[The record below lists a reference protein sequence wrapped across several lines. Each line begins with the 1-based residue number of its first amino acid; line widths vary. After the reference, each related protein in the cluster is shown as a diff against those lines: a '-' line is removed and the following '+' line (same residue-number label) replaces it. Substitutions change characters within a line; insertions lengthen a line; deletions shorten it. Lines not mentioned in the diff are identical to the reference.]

1 MTIGAPLADTLL
13 AGLSAM
19 LSARTGLHFPR
30 ERWDDLEKGLAS
42 ACRELGFSDPAS
54 CARWLL
60 SEPMTQGQLEILASY
75 LTVGETYF
83 LRDARSFEV
92 LEQRVL
98 PDLLRSRSEA
108 EWRLRI
114 WSAGCCTG
122 EEPYSIAMLLDR
134 VLADSR
140 KRNLTILATDINPL
154 FLRQAARGVY
164 GEWSFRAL
172 PGWMRERY
180 FTRRRD
186 GRHEVRPEIRRMVTF
201 AYLNLADE
209 VFPSLATNTNA
220 LDVIFCRNVLM
231 YFSPERVAAA
241 AGRLHCALCEGG
253 WLFVS
258 PSEMSQA
265 LFPKFAMVDLGG
277 ALAYRKFAHGEAQ
290 AVAQPSPAS
299 RASASSLAPQVV
311 ATFGALESAMPAR
324 PPVRSADVEPGT
336 RPQPPAAAA
345 GEGAS
350 PFEMARRDAD
360 EGRLDA
366 ALAWCDKALAADR
379 LDPMHHYLHAM
390 IQLERG
396 QRDAAA
402 LALERA
408 LYLAPELVV
417 AHVALGNLRM
427 GQGRYP
433 EARRHFGNAL
443 ELLRKL
449 PDNALVPESDGLI
462 AGRMVDI
469 VASLRLSLA
478 SAPAAL
484 ASEGRAA

>member
-1 MTIGAPLADTLL
+1 MSIRAPLGDAFLG
-13 AGLSAM
+13 GLSEM
-19 LSARTGLHFPR
+19 LCARMGLHFPR

-60 SEPMTQGQLEILASY
+60 SAPMTQGQVEILASH

-98 PDLLRSRSEA
+98 PDLLRSRGEA
-108 EWRLRI
+108 EWRLRV

-134 VLADSR
+134 ALPDSR
-140 KRNLTILATDINPL
+140 KRNLTILATDINPI
-154 FLRQAARGVY
+154 FLRQAAQGVY

-180 FTRRRD
+180 FTRRGD
-186 GRHEVRPEIRRMVTF
+186 GRLEVRAEIRRMVTF

-209 VFPSLATNTNA
+209 AFPSLATNTNA

-231 YFSPERVAAA
+231 YFAPERAAAA
-241 AGRLHCALCEGG
+241 AGRLHRALCDGG

-265 LFPKFAMVDLGG
+265 LFPQFAMADLGG
-277 ALAYRKFAHGEAQ
+277 ALAYRKSACGRPQ
-290 AVAQPSPAS
+290 AAAQPSPAS
-299 RASASSLAPQVV
+299 HVSASSLAPM
-311 ATFGALESAMPAR
+311 GAQEGAVRVR
-324 PPVRSADVEPGT
+324 PPVRSGDVEDVVQL
-336 RPQPPAAAA
+336 QPLAAAA
-345 GEGAS
+345 AS
-350 PFEMARRDAD
+350 PFEAARREAD

-379 LDPMHHYLHAM
+379 LDPTHHYLHAM

-427 GQGRYP
+427 GQGRHP

-449 PDNALVPESDGLI
+449 PDDAPVPESDGLI
-462 AGRMVDI
+462 AGRMADI

-478 SAPAAL
+478 PAPAAP

>member
-1 MTIGAPLADTLL
+1 MIRGPLADAFLG
-13 AGLSAM
+13 GLSKM
-19 LSARTGLHFPR
+19 LCARMGLHFPR

-42 ACRELGFSDPAS
+42 ACRELGSSDPAS

-60 SEPMTQGQLEILASY
+60 SAPMTQGQVEILASH

-108 EWRLRI
+108 EWRLRV

-134 VLADSR
+134 VLPNSR
-140 KRNLTILATDINPL
+140 KRNLTILATDINPI
-154 FLRQAARGVY
+154 FLRKAAQGVY
-164 GEWSFRAL
+164 GEWSFRAM

-180 FTRRRD
+180 FTRRSD

-201 AYLNLADE
+201 SYLNLADDA
-209 VFPSLATNTNA
+209 FPSLATNTNA

-231 YFSPERVAAA
+231 YFAPVRVAATA
-241 AGRLHCALCEGG
+241 ARLHRALCDGG

-265 LFPKFAMVDLGG
+265 LFPQFAMADLGG
-277 ALAYRKFAHGEAQ
+277 ALAYRKSARSGPQ
-290 AVAQPSPAS
+290 AVVAQPSPAS
-299 RASASSLAPQVV
+299 GAAGWRAVAETAIAPFDDAQGSAVR
-311 ATFGALESAMPAR
+311 TR
-324 PPVRSADVEPGT
+324 PPVRSGDVEDVVQL
-336 RPQPPAAAA
+336 QPLAGAAAP
-345 GEGAS
+345 
-350 PFEMARRDAD
+350 PFEAARREAN

-396 QRDAAA
+396 QREAAA
-402 LALERA
+402 LAFERT
-408 LYLAPELVV
+408 LYLAPGFVL
-417 AHVALGNLRM
+417 AHVAMGNLRV
-427 GQGRYP
+427 GQGRHV

-449 PDNALVPESDGLI
+449 PDDAVVPESEGLT
-462 AGRMVDI
+462 AGRMADI
-469 VASLRLSLA
+469 VTSLRLSLLPA
-478 SAPAAL
+478 SAGL
-484 ASEGRAA
+484 V

>member
-1 MTIGAPLADTLL
+1 MTIAAPLADTLL
-13 AGLSAM
+13 ARLSAM

-30 ERWDDLEKGLAS
+30 ERWDDLEKGLTS
-42 ACRELGFSDPAS
+42 ACGELGFSDPAS

-60 SEPMTQGQLEILASY
+60 SAPMTQGQLEILASH

-92 LEQRVL
+92 LEQHVL

-108 EWRLRI
+108 EWRLRL
-114 WSAGCCTG
+114 WSAACCTG

-134 VLADSR
+134 ILPDSR
-140 KRNLTILATDINPL
+140 KRNLTILATDINPI
-154 FLRQAARGVY
+154 FLRKAGQGVY

-186 GRHEVRPEIRRMVTF
+186 GRYEVRPEIRRMVTF

-209 VFPSLATNTNA
+209 AFPSLATNTNA

-231 YFSPERVAAA
+231 YFAPERVAATA
-241 AGRLHCALCEGG
+241 AKLHRALCDGG

-258 PSEMSQA
+258 ASEMSQA
-265 LFPKFAMVDLGG
+265 LFPQFAMVDLGG
-277 ALAYRKFAHGEAQ
+277 ALAYRKSARGQPQ

-299 RASASSLAPQVV
+299 HASASSLAPM
-311 ATFGALESAMPAR
+311 GAQEGAARVR
-324 PPVRSADVEPGT
+324 PPVRSGEVEDVVQL
-336 RPQPPAAAA
+336 QPLAAAA
-345 GEGAS
+345 AS
-350 PFEMARRDAD
+350 PFEAARREAD

-427 GQGRYP
+427 GQRRHP

-449 PDNALVPESDGLI
+449 PDDALVPESDGLI
-462 AGRMVDI
+462 AGRMADI

-478 SAPAAL
+478 PSPAAL
-484 ASEGRAA
+484 ASKGRAA